1 MKIAIHHRPGS
12 FSDRWIPYCT
22 EKSIDHKIVNC
33 YDSNIMLQLKD
44 CDALM
49 WHFSHAD
56 YKDVLFAK
64 QLLYSVAQSGKKT
77 FPDYKTCWHFDDKV
91 GQKYLFEINEAHLV
105 PSYVFYAREEANRW
119 IDTILFP
126 KVFKLRNGSASQNV
140 KLVNSSNHARK
151 LVKQAFG
158 RGFAQFDR
166 LGNLKEALRKYKE
179 GKKPFMGILKAMGR
193 LFISTTFAKMHSK
206 ERGYIYFQD
215 FIPNNYFDIRVIV
228 IAGKAF
234 AAKRMVRENDFRASG
249 SGNILYQKEHIPID
263 SIKFAFQL
271 SNKLQTQCIAFDFLY
286 NDAGNP
292 LVIEMSYGFPTVATD
307 PCIGYWDDALQF
319 HEGSFIAQ
327 NWMLESIL

>member
-12 FSDRWIPYCT
+12 FSDRWITYCA
-22 EKSIDHKIVNC
+22 EKGIDHKLVNC

-49 WHFSHAD
+49 WHFSHVD

-91 GQKYLFEINEAHLV
+91 GQKYLFEVIGSHLV
-105 PSYVFYAREEANRW
+105 PSYVFYSREDAKKW
-119 IDTILFP
+119 IETTTFP

-158 RGFAQFDR
+158 KGFTQFDR
-166 LGNLKEALRKYKE
+166 VGHLKETIRKYRE
-179 GKKPFMGILKAMGR
+179 GKMPLMGIFKAVGR
-193 LFISTTFAKMHSK
+193 LFISTKFAKMHSK
-206 ERGYIYFQD
+206 ESGYIYFQD
-215 FIPNNYFDIRVIV
+215 FIPNNKFDIRVIV

-234 AAKRMVRENDFRASG
+234 AAKRIVRKNDFRASG
-249 SGNILYQKEHIPID
+249 SGNILYQKEQIPID
-263 SIKFAFQL
+263 SIKLAFQL
-271 SNKLQTQCIAFDFLY
+271 TNNLQTQCVAFDFLY

-292 LVIEMSYGFPTVATD
+292 VVIEMSYGFPTFATD
-307 PCIGYWDDALQF
+307 PCIGYWDDAYKF
-319 HEGSFIAQ
+319 HGGSFIAQ
-327 NWMLESIL
+327 NWMVESIL